1 MIQGFSATGIAT
13 AARGVAPRGFFAIQS
28 HPMTTPAH
36 TPDGDPW
43 LLTPGPLTT
52 STAVK
57 RAMLHDLGSRDHAFI
72 DLTRRVRDG
81 LLRCAGAGAEQTCVP
96 LQGSGTFIVEA
107 MLGTFVP
114 PAGRLL
120 NLVNG
125 AYGRRVSQI
134 SVRAG
139 RLCMELSTEEHRPI
153 DAAAV
158 DRALASD
165 PGITHVHMVHCE
177 TTSGILNPVADVAA
191 VVARHGRALLV
202 DAMSA
207 FGALPLDVT
216 LPGIAAVAASS
227 NKCLEGVPG
236 IGFCI
241 ARTAAL
247 QSAAGHAH
255 ALSLDLHDQW
265 RAMEGNGQWRFT
277 PPVQAL
283 LALDQALVELQ
294 QEGGPAGRLGRYR
307 RNCDVLVAGMKSL
320 GFELFLDPALQ
331 APIIVTFL
339 MPADPAFRFD
349 AFYAG
354 LNRRGYVIYPGK
366 LTGRDTFRIGCIGR
380 VDESVMRGLLD
391 AVRAVLT
398 ELRA

>member
-1 MIQGFSATGIAT
+1 
-13 AARGVAPRGFFAIQS
+13 
-28 HPMTTPAH
+28 MTTPAH
-36 TPDGDPW
+36 SPDDDPW

-52 STAVK
+52 SAAVK
-57 RAMLHDLGSRDHAFI
+57 RAMLHDLGSRDRAFI
-72 DLTRRVRDG
+72 DLTRRVRAG
-81 LLRCAGAGAEQTCVP
+81 LLHIAGGGADHTCVP
-96 LQGSGTFIVEA
+96 LQGSGTFLIEA

-125 AYGRRVSQI
+125 AYGRRASQI
-134 SVRAG
+134 CARAG
-139 RLCMELSTEEHRPI
+139 RQCVDLVTDEHRPV

-158 DRALASD
+158 DRALAAD
-165 PGITHVHMVHCE
+165 PGITHVHIVYCE
-177 TTSGILNPVADVAA
+177 TTSGILNPVAGIAV

-207 FGALPLDVT
+207 FGALPVT
-216 LPGIAAVAASS
+216 MATPGIVAVAASS

-236 IGFCI
+236 LGFCI
-241 ARTAAL
+241 ARKSAL
-247 QSAAGHAH
+247 EGAAGNAH
-255 ALSLDLHDQW
+255 ALSLDLHEQW
-265 RAMEGNGQWRFT
+265 QALEQNGQWRFT
-277 PPVQAL
+277 PPVQVL
-283 LALDQALVELQ
+283 LALDHALTELQ
-294 QEGGPAGRLGRYR
+294 EEGGPTGRLARYR
-307 RNCDVLVAGMKSL
+307 RNCDVLVAGMKAL
-320 GFELFLDPALQ
+320 GFELFLEPALQ

-339 MPADPAFRFD
+339 VPPDPAFRFD

-380 VDESVMRGLLD
+380 IDESVIRGLLG
-391 AVRAVLT
+391 AVREVLG